1 MAGVRSLYLVAGV
14 MMAGV
19 SSVFALLAELEQRY
33 ELPAAS
39 LGWIAGAAF
48 VAALATQLT
57 LARYADRGYGTLLLR
72 GGVIAGAVGLLWFA
86 VATELWQLV
95 AARAVLGGAVGMI
108 MPPARR
114 AIVLTATGNQGEQL
128 GLLYGAYLAGFVF
141 GPPVAGALTV
151 VADVRLPFVVFGVLV
166 ALTLLVI
173 ARVEMPEAER
183 ASAGGP
189 LPDKRVM
196 RRLLL
201 DRRVAAAIL
210 VIVSFR
216 YSIGVFEPLWA
227 VHLDRLGASTMV
239 ITLSLTAFALP
250 MLAIAKRAGA
260 LSDVYGPRV
269 ASLASAAASVPIMA
283 LYGYVTSVPLL
294 LVLVVPH
301 GVLEAI
307 QSPGTQAAVADAAP
321 RRDIASAQGLGEAA
335 GSAAAAIGAFTA
347 APLFGWL
354 GPGPAWL
361 IAAVVMA
368 GLLTT
373 SAVLDRPQRGRARAL
388 DGGAPVATAQAP
400 VDALLPE

>member
-1 MAGVRSLYLVAGV
+1 MAGLRSLYLVAGV
-14 MMAGV
+14 TMAGV

-39 LGWIAGAAF
+39 LGWIAGSAF
-48 VAALATQLT
+48 VAALVTQLT

-72 GGVIAGAVGLLWFA
+72 GGVVAAAAGLLWFA
-86 VATELWQLV
+86 LATELWQLV
-95 AARAVLGGAVGMI
+95 AARALLGGAVGMI

-114 AIVLTATGNQGEQL
+114 AIVLTSTGNQGEQL
-128 GLLYGAYLAGFVF
+128 GLLYGAYLAGFVV
-141 GPPVAGALTV
+141 GPPIAGLLTV

-166 ALTLLVI
+166 ALTLVVI
-173 ARVEMPEAER
+173 ARIDMPEAER
-183 ASAGGP
+183 ASVGGAP
-189 LPDKRVM
+189 ADKRVM

-201 DRRVAAAIL
+201 DRRVAAAVL

-227 VHLDRLGASTMV
+227 VHLDRLGASTMT

-250 MLAIAKRAGA
+250 MLLIAKRAGG
-260 LSDVYGPRV
+260 LSDTYGPRLT
-269 ASLASAAASVPIMA
+269 SLLSAAATVPIMA

-294 LVLVVPH
+294 ILLVVPQ
-301 GVLEAI
+301 GVLEAV

-347 APLFGWL
+347 APLFDWL
-354 GPGPAWL
+354 GPGPAWA
-361 IAAVVMA
+361 ISAVVMGA
-368 GLLTT
+368 LLLTST
-373 SAVLDRPQRGRARAL
+373 ALDRPQRAAGVPTGRRA
-388 DGGAPVATAQAP
+388 DPVEVLVP
-400 VDALLPE
+400 D

>member
-1 MAGVRSLYLVAGV
+1 MKGVRSLYLVAGV
-14 MMAGV
+14 TMAGV
-19 SSVFALLAELEQRY
+19 SSVFALLAELEKRY

-48 VAALATQLT
+48 VAALVTQLT

-72 GGVIAGAVGLLWFA
+72 GGVVAAAGGLVWFA
-86 VATELWQLV
+86 LATELWQLV
-95 AARAVLGGAVGMI
+95 AARALLGGGVGMI

-141 GPPVAGALTV
+141 GPPLGGLLTV
-151 VADVRLPFVVFGVLV
+151 VADVRLPFLVFGVLV
-166 ALTLLVI
+166 ASTLTVV

-183 ASAGGP
+183 AGSGGP

-239 ITLSLTAFALP
+239 ITLSLTAFAVP
-250 MLAIAKRAGA
+250 MLLVAKRAGRV
-260 LSDVYGPRV
+260 SDTYGPRP
-269 ASLASAAASVPIMA
+269 ASLLSAAATVPLMA
-283 LYGYVTSVPLL
+283 AYGYVTSVPLL
-294 LVLVVPH
+294 VLLVVHH
-301 GVLEAI
+301 GLLEAI

-321 RRDIASAQGLGEAA
+321 RRDTASAQGLGEAA

-347 APLFGWL
+347 APLFDWL
-354 GPGPAWL
+354 GPGLAWA
-361 IAAVVMA
+361 IAAAVMA
-368 GLLTT
+368 TLLTT
-373 SAVLDRPQRGRARAL
+373 SAVLDRPRRHT
-388 DGGAPVATAQAP
+388 GGPVAPAASAE
-400 VDALLPE
+400 ALVAD